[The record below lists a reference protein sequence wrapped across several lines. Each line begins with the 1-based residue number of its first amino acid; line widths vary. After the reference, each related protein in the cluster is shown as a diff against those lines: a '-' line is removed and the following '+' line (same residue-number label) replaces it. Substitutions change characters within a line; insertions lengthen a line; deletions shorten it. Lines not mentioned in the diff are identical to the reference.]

1 MNKCNLNHYTCD
13 YIGMMH
19 CAGREVNIPLQS
31 QQVQPML
38 TSAGMAAQLH
48 QMHKLNASR
57 DSLTVA
63 QEKETHVEMTWNY
76 RNAPLPE

>member
-1 MNKCNLNHYTCD
+1 
-13 YIGMMH
+13 MMH
-19 CAGREVNIPLQS
+19 CAAREVNIPLQS
-31 QQVQPML
+31 QQIQPMMTHAEMTFTPNAY
-38 TSAGMAAQLH
+38 TSM
-48 QMHKLNASR
+48 